1 MNSMYSVVSN
11 NTSRC
16 YIRNYIRYSWCHVRD
31 QHLPIALFVAI
42 AGVIVGSLIIAGFL
56 STEYIQKL
64 HFGSNAD
71 ASGMPLDVAEV
82 FTSRQ
87 RSGDALGGT
96 NYLRVDEGFVDD
108 DNHCEFCIAM
118 EYKPGPQG
126 KALIAFTNVNPIDLS
141 GAKILTFAARG
152 EEGGETLNIYVA
164 GSKSKESSIDMYD
177 TGSSGEVKG
186 IKEVNFSSSDTITLG
201 KSWQVYQVELN
212 DVERS
217 EVTHGFAFEVVKGKG
232 NERQVVYLDS
242 IIYSK

>member
-1 MNSMYSVVSN
+1 M
-11 NTSRC
+11 
-16 YIRNYIRYSWCHVRD
+16 
-31 QHLPIALFVAI
+31 PIALVVAI
-42 AGVIVGSLIIAGFL
+42 VGVIAGSLIIAGFL
-56 STEYIQKL
+56 STEFIQEL
-64 HFGSNAD
+64 QFGSNAD

-87 RSGDALGGT
+87 RGGDALGGT

-126 KALIAFTNVNPIDLS
+126 KALVAFTNVNPIDLS
-141 GAKILTFAARG
+141 GANILTFAARG

-164 GSKSKESSIDMYD
+164 GSKSKESPIDKD
-177 TGSSGEVKG
+177 AAGSSGKAKG
-186 IKEVNFSSSDTITLG
+186 IKGVNFSSSDTITLG
-201 KSWQVYQVELN
+201 KSWQVYHIELN

-217 EVTHGFAFEVVKGKG
+217 EVTHGFAFEVVKAKG

-242 IIYSK
+242 IFYSK